1 MFNNELLNEMIKQF
15 GSNDVL
21 LYCKMESAKNDILY
35 KDCVSR
41 NEEHVECIEYDYERD
56 WWNAKHNELF
66 EELDKQTKKTRYE
79 WTRTIG

>member
-1 MFNNELLNEMIKQF
+1 MFNNELLDEMIKQF
-15 GSNDVL
+15 GSGDVL

-41 NEEHVECIEYDYERD
+41 NEHVECIEYDYERD
-56 WWNAKHNELF
+56 WWASKYSELS
-66 EELDKQTKKTRYE
+66 KQTKQKRYE